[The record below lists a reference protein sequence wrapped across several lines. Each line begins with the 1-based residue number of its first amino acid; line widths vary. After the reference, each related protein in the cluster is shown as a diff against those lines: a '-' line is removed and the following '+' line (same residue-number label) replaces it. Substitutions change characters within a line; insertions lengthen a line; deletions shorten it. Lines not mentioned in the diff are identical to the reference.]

1 MYTMINPKQTKL
13 SKNKSEEEEE
23 EEEPEEE
30 LEGK

>member
-23 EEEPEEE
+23 EPEEE